1 MPRKKALNGHTG
13 RTAAGHTRDVKV
25 ERVGKVTIYK
35 RGAVYYLYY
44 RQARASQRRR
54 VDGNLAVAR
63 ATASKVLAALD
74 EGKPSPVAYTR
85 TSPEKMVQGYLDAV
99 ATVRQ
104 LALSTQDRYRA
115 ALDRFLDFC
124 RSARVATVDAVQQ
137 ATVEDFVKW
146 LRGQKRARNGAANG
160 KRACYQVGGVRFILS
175 TCRTAFNWAA
185 RRRMLPPSGQ
195 NPFLV
200 FGIDKLTDATEKVET
215 VRVFTHEEEANFFAA
230 CDEWQKAVFSVLAGY
245 GLRVGE
251 LTHLL
256 VEDVDLANGSFAIRS
271 KPWLFWTVK
280 TGRER
285 WLPLLPGTREIF
297 QEAIGNRRSGFVFLN
312 KEFVVGSRRPALT
325 FASAAAF
332 RSHAEKVV
340 ADLLAV
346 DPGAGEREQKR
357 AVVAFCR
364 SAGQTAEK
372 RLRTEFGGVTAKIG
386 CPELTRTH
394 DLRHL
399 FSSRAQAAG
408 INPILVQD
416 ILGHTTLE
424 MTRHY
429 THLGVEAK
437 REALQR
443 LTPAQAGARN
453 KEGAE
458 NGQANTQGAEGAA
471 R

>member
-1 MPRKKALNGHTG
+1 MPRKKAHPNGHTG
-13 RTAAGHTRDVKV
+13 RTDAGHTRDVKV
-25 ERVGKVTIYK
+25 ERVGKVTVYK
-35 RGAVYYLYY
+35 RGNTYFLYY
-44 RQARASQRRR
+44 RQGGVTQRRK

-63 ATASKVLAALD
+63 ATAHKVVNALD
-74 EGKPSPVAYTR
+74 EGRPSPIAYNR
-85 TSPEKMVQGYLDAV
+85 TSPEKMVEGYLDAV
-99 ATVRQ
+99 ANVQ
-104 LALSTQDRYRA
+104 KLALRSGDRYRA

-124 RSARVATVDAVQQ
+124 RSARIGTIDAVQQ

-146 LRGQKRARNGAANG
+146 LRGQKRTRNGVASG
-160 KRACYQVGGVRFILS
+160 KRASYQVGGVRFILS

-185 RRRMLPPSGQ
+185 RRRMLPPFQ
-195 NPFLV
+195 NPFLL
-200 FGIDKLTDATEKVET
+200 FGIDKLTDPAEKVDK
-215 VRVFTHEEEANFFAA
+215 VRVFTPEQEAAFFTA
-230 CDEWQKAVFSVLAGY
+230 CDGWQKAVFSVLAAY

-251 LTHLL
+251 LCHLL
-256 VEDVDLANGSFAIRS
+256 VEDVDLINGSFAIRS
-271 KPWLFWTVK
+271 KPWLYWTTK

-285 WLPLLPGTREIF
+285 CLPLLAGTREIF
-297 QEAIGNRRSGFVFLN
+297 QEAIGGRKTGFVFSN
-312 KEFVVGSRRPALT
+312 KEFAAGRRRPAWT

-340 ADLLAV
+340 ADLLAA
-346 DPGAGEREQKR
+346 DPGLGEREQKR

-364 SAGQTAEK
+364 SMGQIPEK
-372 RLRTEFGGVTAKIG
+372 RLRCEFMGLTAKIG
-386 CPELTRTH
+386 CPELSRPH

-453 KEGAE
+453 GEGAA
-458 NGQANTQGAEGAA
+458 NGQATTQGAEGAA